1 MQFIGSDQ
9 NCQDAIRRD
18 ERNKYI
24 LLQHVLT
31 QENLLETT
39 IQGP

>member
-1 MQFIGSDQ
+1 MQFIGSEQ
-9 NCQDAIRRD
+9 KCQDAIRRD

-24 LLQHVLT
+24 LLQQVLT

-39 IQGP
+39 IKGP

>member
-9 NCQDAIRRD
+9 KCEDAIRRD

-39 IQGP
+39 IQGS